1 MMRKYYFLN
10 AILITIAVLLG
21 NKLYGV
27 ISKPVELFPAV
38 KRQDA
43 SAPGSVKESLP
54 EKKNELFDYQVI
66 VRKDL
71 FRPER
76 KEPEA
81 GDSFAG
87 TVPPKLIGILIKNDG
102 ARAFLMD
109 SVTKV
114 TRTYKQ
120 KETIS
125 GYTVHEILENK
136 VILMKG
142 GEKIDLKIV
151 HVEAIAAP
159 GRAGPDAAPRS
170 ATQDQAVE
178 QVQDQQAAAKQQG
191 SGTQPPPL
199 YIPPR
204 QSAPISLQQH
214 QK

>member
-1 MMRKYYFLN
+1 MRKYYFIN

-27 ISKPVELFPAV
+27 ILKPIELFPAV
-38 KRQDA
+38 KSRDA
-43 SAPGSVKESLP
+43 SATGQVKENLP
-54 EKKNELFDYQVI
+54 EKKKESFDYQVI

-76 KEPEA
+76 KKPDA
-81 GDSFAG
+81 GGAFSE

-102 ARAFLMD
+102 ARAFFVD

-114 TRTYKQ
+114 TKTYKQ

-125 GYTVHEILENK
+125 GYTIHEILENK
-136 VILMKG
+136 VILMKD

-151 HVEAIAAP
+151 PVETIAAP
-159 GRAGPDAAPRS
+159 GRAGTDAAPRT
-170 ATQDQAVE
+170 ATQEKAVE
-178 QVQDQQAAAKQQG
+178 QAQDQQAAAKQQG
-191 SGTQPPPL
+191 SGTPPPPL

-204 QSAPISLQQH
+204 QSAPISLQQN